1 MKTYCFSYKKYT
13 GNKNSNVRK
22 TKQNRLMLLS
32 NSAVFGKT
40 KSAFLKN
47 KVSTILINLK

>member
-13 GNKNSNVRK
+13 ANKNSNVRK

-32 NSAVFGKT
+32 NSAVCDKK
-40 KSAFLKN
+40 KSTFIIN
-47 KVSTILINLK
+47 KELCNFD